1 MFHIGHEMAECLM
14 RKQNSTETKLERLE
28 EHPRPKNSG
37 ESHLRRSRG
46 AVDMLRSDTVT
57 SALLVALRWL
67 F

>member
-14 RKQNSTETKLERLE
+14 RKPNSTETKRECLE
-28 EHPRPKNSG
+28 EHPRPESSG
-37 ESHLRRSRG
+37 ESHLQRSRG
-46 AVDMLRSDTVT
+46 AVDMLSGGTVA